1 MAGAGGDEFAA
12 AAAHEAAPPEREPGM
27 EEKPFTDFFF
37 LKPQSPLFPPTSVP
51 GSQRLPLSSGCP
63 LLTPPPAQED
73 GMKPS
78 LCQDGIL
85 DGKF

>member
-37 LKPQSPLFPPTSVP
+37 LSPKALSSLPRVFLAHRDCLSPLAAPS
-51 GSQRLPLSSGCP
+51 SLPHQPRKMG
-63 LLTPPPAQED
+63 
-73 GMKPS
+73 
-78 LCQDGIL
+78 
-85 DGKF
+85 